1 MGRILSLLNFT
12 VGNQVMFLNRIIN
25 LNVQILLKEV
35 NMVEIDK
42 RNQQTFDYVSLN
54 EPFLYTTSKR
64 ILDIFLSFLGIVF
77 GLLFFIIVA
86 LVIKLDDPKGPV
98 FFHQVRVG
106 KNGKEFKMYKF
117 RSMYADAEERLEEL
131 LKYNEIEGA
140 MFKMKDDPR
149 ITRVGKIIRKYS
161 IDEIPQLYNVLIG
174 DMSLVGPRPPL
185 PREVKKYS
193 LYDKQRLLVK
203 PGITGL
209 WQISGRNS
217 LTFDQM
223 VNLDIKYIEQT
234 SIWKDIIILI
244 KTIRVVILKKD
255 AY

>member
-1 MGRILSLLNFT
+1 
-12 VGNQVMFLNRIIN
+12 
-25 LNVQILLKEV
+25 
-35 NMVEIDK
+35 MVEIDK

-54 EPFLYTTSKR
+54 EPVFYTTSKR
-64 ILDIFLSFLGIVF
+64 LLDIFLSLLGILF
-77 GLLFFIIVA
+77 GFIFFVIIA
-86 LVIKLDDPKGPV
+86 LIIKLDDPKGPV
-98 FFHQVRVG
+98 LFHQVRIG
-106 KNGKEFKMYKF
+106 KNGKKFKMYKF

-149 ITRVGKIIRKYS
+149 ITKVGKVIRKYS

-185 PREVKKYS
+185 PREVAKYS

-217 LTFDQM
+217 LTFDEM

-234 SIWKDIIILI
+234 SIWKDITILI
-244 KTIRVVILKKD
+244 KTIKVVVLKQN